1 MSETTTTTTTPAVR
15 IALAWLVPAIPLAYG
30 LYNTLKSAL
39 KLFTQ

>member
-1 MSETTTTTTTPAVR
+1 MSESTTTTTTPTAR
-15 IALAWLVPAIPLAYG
+15 IVLAWLVPVIPLAYG